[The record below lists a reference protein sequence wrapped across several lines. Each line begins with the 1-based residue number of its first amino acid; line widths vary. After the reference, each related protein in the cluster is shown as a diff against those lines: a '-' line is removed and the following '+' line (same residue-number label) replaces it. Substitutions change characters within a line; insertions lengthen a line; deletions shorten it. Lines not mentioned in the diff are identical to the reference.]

1 MRINTEVEIMENI
14 DYGDTDLR
22 SVIEGDHD
30 YNRGEE
36 NIRTVIPS
44 RNFHD
49 GDLVDVD
56 ESNDS
61 DDDGYVDLDES
72 LDSGDEE

>member
-1 MRINTEVEIMENI
+1 MENS

-30 YNRGEE
+30 YNGEE
-36 NIRTVIPS
+36 K
-44 RNFHD
+44 FD
-49 GDLVDVD
+49 GYTKQRYYGRRSGRRRQ

>member
-1 MRINTEVEIMENI
+1 MLREDHTEVEIMENI

-36 NIRTVIPS
+36 K
-44 RNFHD
+44 FD
-49 GDLVDVD
+49 G
-56 ESNDS
+56 
-61 DDDGYVDLDES
+61 
-72 LDSGDEE
+72 